1 MILVTLHEAEQHSRK
16 WRPLTDCRT
25 ENFAPKFKNL
35 DGANATVGTKSG
47 QRNIGCMMRV
57 GKRLMDCRCL
67 RWSVSVPVYAELGY
81 RHISH
86 RCVVKEEVEV
96 VPGGG
101 VEPPRPEGR
110 RILSPLRLPVPPSRH
125 FVEVL
130 NCKAVFLLN
139 HIVAQCAERE
149 TVHGLDDSHSFS
161 FLARG
166 ITYTA
171 HRLSS
176 QCHVETEYVRD
187 STIHPSSDLLISRE
201 ADDSRARRFF
211 SLMDTLKI
219 SDCARAGHVG
229 RVGLQFLSTL
239 HWKR

>member
-1 MILVTLHEAEQHSRK
+1 M
-16 WRPLTDCRT
+16 DCRI

-47 QRNIGCMMRV
+47 QRNIGCMMKV

-67 RWSVSVPVYAELGY
+67 RWSVSVPVYAELSY

-125 FVEVL
+125 FVRPMSCEG
-130 NCKAVFLLN
+130 VFRS
-139 HIVAQCAERE
+139 A
-149 TVHGLDDSHSFS
+149 
-161 FLARG
+161 ARNKRAS
-166 ITYTA
+166 IALRHYIA
-171 HRLSS
+171 RCISS
-176 QCHVETEYVRD
+176 QIGGARSRLAASTRLDLD
-187 STIHPSSDLLISRE
+187 SLGLKFKT
-201 ADDSRARRFF
+201 
-211 SLMDTLKI
+211 TLPI
-219 SDCARAGHVG
+219 R
-229 RVGLQFLSTL
+229 
-239 HWKR
+239 